1 MSIIELIERRANRA
15 HAEAHGLTL
24 IEDLSPAEQKA
35 IHDDM
40 EAKARYVR
48 TAAGVRRFKRPI
60 GAIILPRGLG
70 SLDRIRIKDPVFKG
84 FDLVED
90 RKGNL
95 YDVGKDDSTGKY
107 VALKHNTWDD
117 QIKPADSLDD
127 ALAALNEKLGGGTN
141 SDREEGEKPAP
152 KAKKPAPKKA
162 PGKAPEPKDE
172 TPEESPAAAKA
183 REDALSVRNAMTATN
198 DRIDG
203 HEKAQSALLEKGTT
217 KAERDAMRRHG
228 ELITEIEDQ
237 TRAAKNLKRN
247 RATPQDVKD
256 MMDLVI
262 ESEKSRKDRAIKAR
276 DAATKAASKS
286 KAPEPKKTP
295 EPAKVPDAPAKK
307 GRKVPAEG
315 MGNNI
320 GGGTVGQEYPLATME
335 NVREAGGKKSFLD
348 LHHATFG
355 ARKATKDELAAL
367 PDDEFIAA
375 VNDIERNGTGP
386 AAAVRKHKGTG
397 KGQTA
402 PKKGGWADGLT
413 PAQVDA
419 VTNLNPKHTATYM
432 GARDRGLSHYQAFDE
447 ISGPGTATAPK
458 GGAMGG
464 QGSKERDAFIES
476 HPKLKGVNDYHK
488 PKLRDLSEKNFRDY
502 LAAVEGGKSPDS
514 IGAIMSRVDPGA
526 SWNPTTEK
534 WVGQN
539 SKGRP
544 TSPTPTGDTSAS
556 DAADAAARKRVQKMK
571 DEERSKGRTNP
582 YTSSLKPHQKDE
594 VDALTPG
601 EYATYMNARD
611 GGHGHQGAVHR
622 AKNQPKVTYRGAL
635 RDADDAIT
643 NAKKNLSSKQTPE
656 EQEYELKNR
665 QKRLQEA
672 NAELGRHR
680 AALPQKLDQMT
691 PEQKAQEKEILA
703 KYQAID
709 EAEKAINRKRASVM
723 KKREQAQK
731 AKGDAAR
738 EKARQENEAR
748 ARQEEEDRETMKR
761 HGEANIE
768 NRGFRTASNTF
779 QVNAK
784 ILRENPDQSER
795 IRNNRLRAMESSIE
809 IRERR
814 LADPRYSGALFPR
827 HIEGH
832 KRKIAED
839 KKVLEELRA
848 KVSAMPKDGPVEP
861 YIPPSQRPDP
871 DAPGGPVVVTS
882 RDTTPERAAQDRE
895 EREASTREKKIRD
908 GLTKDFTK
916 AQDAARALTQGPDM
930 DSNLRRYT
938 AARDRLD
945 NAIRQYEVGRPAG
958 SGVNGQNERHYRD
971 SQALRDILDNRIK
984 NFREIRAQEQADL
997 KREQEAERQRAQAEQ
1012 STSRV
1017 AEDAARNQE
1026 HRARAERVESQE
1038 ALRRK
1043 YNQNHD
1049 SHQGRIYPGIRGH
1062 ARGEIQRAQDL
1073 NKKGESLQP
1082 VLEEMANIRRGAE
1095 AIMASDSYWVG
1106 QRQRDEAADA
1116 IDLLDKAMPYIEKLE
1131 RERRD
1136 ADDYVPTAG
1145 DRAEEE
1151 AQRQASERTLREERE
1166 ARIRAD
1172 VEGAERREAE
1182 VRNRPIVSG
1191 GKYDRDALIR
1201 ALVDDQEIP
1210 AVFGPD
1216 RPAAQRDFQSTVRTF
1231 KPTKDERMEAA
1242 LGNSARVANKVKAY
1256 DKSAQLLQD
1265 LYNVYDPDL
1274 QPGSS
1279 VGDAPIPNTPERAR
1293 RSPRAPRGG
1302 SIDHRRDNTRAQ
1314 KSVDDILHEVEIGR
1328 FEKDQN
1334 VSFGRGRSAEA
1345 VRRDFVSHG
1354 RTTLD
1359 RAQDDLNRINPENLT
1374 PAEREE
1380 RSKTLADMEKA
1391 RRILDR
1397 MEAGDDSS
1405 TLRREVLKDGSGNL
1419 PFGEVFQDVG
1429 GAIARAQSVEDLD
1442 EAERALNDL
1451 AKLPDARP
1459 VVIDSARAILNRRRE
1474 ELTPASND
1482 RQRETVDASKDSLL
1496 NEYAA
1501 IAKKLS
1507 RTRKPETLR
1516 KQIAEA
1522 EQAFDRLINAHRD
1535 NPSYQAYL
1543 RENSPI
1549 PDQKRRLASIEG
1561 RPAGQSAPR
1570 PKRVP
1575 NKPQERVV
1583 DQQAS
1588 SGRDYREVAKER
1600 EERAAYDIW
1609 NGLPTR
1615 LPEGQRY
1622 GDQVT
1627 DWSALSTMSTDELPS
1642 VPELNRAIRALEAIE
1657 STEAD
1662 EVAKSLTEVRE
1673 WLKERIDQERAEF
1686 ESANAP
1692 LF

>member
-107 VALKHNTWDD
+107 VALKHNSWDD

-152 KAKKPAPKKA
+152 KAKKPEPKKA
-162 PGKAPEPKDE
+162 PSKAPEPKDE
-172 TPEESPAAAKA
+172 TPKESPVAAKA
-183 REDALSVRNAMTATN
+183 REDALSIRNEMTATSG
-198 DRIDG
+198 RIDA
-203 HEKAQSALLEKGTT
+203 HEKNLRDELAKGGTRG
-217 KAERDAMRRHG
+217 ERNAMRRHSN
-228 ELITEIEDQ
+228 LITEIEDQ
-237 TRAAKNLKRN
+237 TRAAKTLKRN
-247 RATPQDVKD
+247 QATPQDVKD
-256 MMDLVI
+256 MLDLVI
-262 ESEKSRKDRAIKAR
+262 ESEKSRKDRATKAR
-276 DAATKAASKS
+276 DAATKATSKP
-286 KAPEPKKTP
+286 KAP

-307 GRKVPAEG
+307 GRKVPSEG

-320 GGGTVGQEYPLATME
+320 GGGTVGQEYPLSTMDH
-335 NVREAGGKKSFLD
+335 VREAGGKRDFLD
-348 LHHATFG
+348 LHHATHG
-355 ARKATKDELAAL
+355 ARKATKDELIAL

-397 KGQTA
+397 KGKAA
-402 PKKGGWADGLT
+402 PAKSGGT
-413 PAQVDA
+413 V
-419 VTNLNPKHTATYM
+419 
-432 GARDRGLSHYQAFDE
+432 
-447 ISGPGTATAPK
+447 
-458 GGAMGG
+458 GG

-488 PKLRDLSEKNFRDY
+488 PKLRDLSEKNFEAYVD
-502 LAAVEGGKSPDS
+502 AVEGGKSPDS

-534 WVGQN
+534 WSGQN

-544 TSPTPTGDTSAS
+544 ASPMPTGDTSAS

-582 YTSSLKPHQKDE
+582 FTSSLTESQKAS
-594 VDALTPG
+594 VDNLTPG
-601 EYATYMNARD
+601 QYAKYMNQRD
-611 GGHGHQGAVHR
+611 AGHQHYR
-622 AKNQPKVTYRGAL
+622 ALA
-635 RDADDAIT
+635 
-643 NAKKNLSSKQTPE
+643 
-656 EQEYELKNR
+656 
-665 QKRLQEA
+665 EA
-672 NAELGRHR
+672 NGQADTDRARLKKLQSTRITGTPDEKVKKFDDLMKALDHFDKTSQSDLGPESRKVRSRIAERR
-680 AALPQKLDQMT
+680 AEAL
-691 PEQKAQEKEILA
+691 KAQ
-703 KYQAID
+703 
-709 EAEKAINRKRASVM
+709 
-723 KKREQAQK
+723 
-731 AKGDAAR
+731 GDAAR
-738 EKARQENEAR
+738 AKAREENEAY
-748 ARQEEEDRETMKR
+748 ARQVEEDRETMKR

-768 NRGFRTASNTF
+768 NAPFRTARNTF
-779 QVNAK
+779 KVNAK
-784 ILRENPDQSER
+784 ILRENPDKSER
-795 IRNNRLRAMESSIE
+795 IRNNRLRALESSIE
-809 IRERR
+809 VREMR

-827 HIEGH
+827 HIENH
-832 KRKIAED
+832 KRNIEED
-839 KKVLEELRA
+839 KKELAELRA
-848 KVSAMPKDGPVEP
+848 KISAMPKDGPVEP

-871 DAPGGPVVVTS
+871 DAPGGPVVVTT
-882 RDTTPERAAQDRE
+882 RDTTPGRAAQDRE

-908 GLTKDFTK
+908 GLSKDFAK
-916 AQDAARALTQGPDM
+916 AQEAARTLTQGPDM
-930 DSNLRRYT
+930 EANLRRYT
-938 AARDRLD
+938 AARDKLN
-945 NAIRQYEVGRPAG
+945 NAIRGYEVGRPMG

-997 KREQEAERQRAQAEQ
+997 KREQEAERQRQRAQEEATDRRLTDEQTARYRDSVASVDEAE
-1012 STSRV
+1012 
-1017 AEDAARNQE
+1017 AARK
-1026 HRARAERVESQE
+1026 
-1038 ALRRK
+1038 K
-1043 YNQNHD
+1043 YSGNHD
-1049 SHQGRIYPGIRGH
+1049 SHQGRMYPGIRGH

-1106 QRQRDEAADA
+1106 KRQRDEAADA
-1116 IDLLDKAMPYIEKLE
+1116 IALLDKAMPYIEKLE

-1151 AQRQASERTLREERE
+1151 ALRRTSERTTREERE

-1172 VEGAERREAE
+1172 VEDAERREAE
-1182 VRNRPIVSG
+1182 VRKRPIVSG

-1231 KPTKDERMEAA
+1231 KPTKEERMEAA
-1242 LGNSARVANKVKAY
+1242 VGNSARVANKVKAY
-1256 DKSAQLLQD
+1256 DKSAQLLRD

-1279 VGDAPIPNTPERAR
+1279 VGDAPIPDTPERAQ

-1314 KSVDDILHEVEIGR
+1314 RSADSILHEVQIGR
-1328 FEKDQN
+1328 FEEDN
-1334 VSFGRGRSAEA
+1334 NASFGRGRSAEA
-1345 VRRDFVSHG
+1345 VRGDFVRGS
-1354 RTTLD
+1354 RSRLD
-1359 RAQDDLNRINPENLT
+1359 SAQEALDRINPENLT
-1374 PAEREE
+1374 PAERDE

-1397 MEAGDDSS
+1397 VEAGDSRS
-1405 TLRREVLKDGSGNL
+1405 TLRRETLKDESGNL
-1419 PFGEVFQDVG
+1419 PFREVFQDVG
-1429 GAIARAQSVEDLD
+1429 GAIGQAQSVEDLD
-1442 EAERALNDL
+1442 KAERALNDL

-1459 VVIDSARAILNRRRE
+1459 AVIDSARAVLNRRRE

-1482 RQRETVDASKDSLL
+1482 RQRETVDASKDNLL
-1496 NEYAA
+1496 DEYAA

-1522 EQAFDRLINAHRD
+1522 ERAFDRLINAHRD

-1543 RENSPI
+1543 RENSPLA
-1549 PDQKRRLASIEG
+1549 DQKRRLASMEG
-1561 RPAGQSAPR
+1561 RPAGQAAPR
-1570 PKRVP
+1570 PSRVP
-1575 NKPQERVV
+1575 NKPQERAV

-1627 DWSALSTMSTDELPS
+1627 DWSALSNMSTDELPS
-1642 VPELNRAIRALEAIE
+1642 VPELNRAIRTLEAIE